1 MSEKKLKPYIVSR
14 YTVRIRT
21 STYVVHFL
29 KIDCIVNNFAK
40 AIIVCDWFVYI
51 QSNQTNSLFLHYDWL
66 IILISIKRY
75 KYLKK

>member
-1 MSEKKLKPYIVSR
+1 MSGKKLKPYIVSR

-21 STYVVHFL
+21 STCMVHFL
-29 KIDCIVNNFAK
+29 KIDCIVINFAK
-40 AIIVCDWFVYI
+40 AIIVCDWLVYI